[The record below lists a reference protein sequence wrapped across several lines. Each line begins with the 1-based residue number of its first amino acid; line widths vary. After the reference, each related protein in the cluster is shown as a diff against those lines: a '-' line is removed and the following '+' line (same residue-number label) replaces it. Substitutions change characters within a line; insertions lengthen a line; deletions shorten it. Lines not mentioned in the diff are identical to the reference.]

1 MTTPLAQAF
10 RLAAGPR
17 PTRAV
22 FDFALA
28 GLRADPGSR
37 LTTASV
43 YDLKNMR
50 VRRVF
55 SDAPAEYPVGNFKR
69 IERNRYFE
77 TVIAGK
83 RPFASTTI
91 EEIATVFF
99 DWEKIR
105 ALGCESNVNIPAV
118 VDDRV
123 IGSVNL
129 LHEAGHFT
137 PDRVAR
143 ALEWQPVIT
152 LAFLLLDRDGPDTA
166 SFLPADQRA
175 AEAAVIEG

>member
-1 MTTPLAQAF
+1 MTPDLAQAF
-10 RLAAGPR
+10 RLAAQPR
-17 PTRAV
+17 PARAV
-22 FDFALA
+22 FDFAIA

-43 YDLKNMR
+43 YDLQNMR

-55 SDAPAEYPVGNFKR
+55 TDAPADYPVGNFKR

-105 ALGCESNVNIPAV
+105 SLGCESNLNIPAV
-118 VDDRV
+118 VDDCV

-129 LHEAGHFT
+129 LHGPGHFT

-143 ALEWQPVIT
+143 ALRWQPIIT
-152 LAFLLLDRDGPDTA
+152 LAFLLLDRDDADRA
-166 SFLPADQRA
+166 SFMPDDQPAAR
-175 AEAAVIEG
+175 AAVIEG